1 MGKRKN
7 KFKILNKKVLKIFFS
22 IPYKEIIPNK
32 LAIPILTNNIP
43 IVIYSIE
50 VAVLPIN
57 FISRVALRLS
67 Q

>member
-1 MGKRKN
+1 MGKGK
-7 KFKILNKKVLKIFFS
+7 KFRNLNKKVLKIFFS
-22 IPYKEIIPNK
+22 ILYKEINPNK
-32 LAIPILTNNIP
+32 SATPIPTNNMP